1 MYPFD
6 ILSILQ
12 LPKRA
17 GSGELHAAPLFAEDG
32 YALLQTID
40 NHASEIAADNFD
52 EIVHEYFVTELFNLE
67 DWTARC
73 TDSILDIFEPLPARL
88 VAYVRARVR
97 YEIHGM
103 TEGSYRKDCVCYN
116 CREIASEAVMHES
129 SDSDNS

>member
-32 YALLQTID
+32 YALLQTLD
-40 NHASEIAADNFD
+40 NHASEVAADNFD
-52 EIVHEYFVTELFNLE
+52 EIAHEYFVTELFDLE
-67 DWTARC
+67 QWTARC
-73 TDSILDIFEPLPARL
+73 TDSIRDIFEDLPARL

-103 TEGSYRKDCVCYN
+103 TEGSYRKDCACYS
-116 CREIASEAVMHES
+116 CREKWLEAARHEA

>member
-17 GSGELHAAPLFAEDG
+17 GSGELHAAPLFAQDG
-32 YALLQTID
+32 YALLQTLD
-40 NHASEIAADNFD
+40 NHASEVASDNFD
-52 EIVHEYFVTELFNLE
+52 EIVHEYFVTELFELE

-73 TDSILDIFEPLPARL
+73 TDSIRDIFEELPARL

-103 TEGSYRKDCVCYN
+103 TEGSYRKDCVCHS
-116 CREIASEAVMHES
+116 CRELAAETEMHAS